1 MVTVSLVHV
10 DTLARHAYIM
20 ACSLYIIR
28 GREYQQCHLYSNTVW
43 YARKFII
50 LCIQFTCMS
59 VKYNI
64 YVLYTSSF
72 EYAYSLID
80 LVY

>member
-20 ACSLYIIR
+20 ACSLHIIR

-43 YARKFII
+43 YAR
-50 LCIQFTCMS
+50 T
-59 VKYNI
+59 I
-64 YVLYTSSF
+64 YYPFYT
-72 EYAYSLID
+72 
-80 LVY
+80 VYMHVSEI